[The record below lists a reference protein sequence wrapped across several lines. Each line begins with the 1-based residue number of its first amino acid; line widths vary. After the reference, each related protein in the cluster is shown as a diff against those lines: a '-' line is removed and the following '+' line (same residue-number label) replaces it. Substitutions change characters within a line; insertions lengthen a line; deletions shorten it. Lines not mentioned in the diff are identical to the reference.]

1 MVTVKLFGNLRS
13 HIDGKQRQISGA
25 NVQSVVSNLCNQ
37 HPSLCEVLLENGEI
51 RPHFKIILNGHD
63 IQLSD
68 GLDTSVKD
76 GDQIAIF
83 PPIAGG

>member
-1 MVTVKLFGNLRS
+1 MATVKLFGNLRS
-13 HIDGKQRQISGA
+13 LTGGKQHQIPGA
-25 NVQSVVSNLCNQ
+25 NVQSVVANLCNQ
-37 HPSLCEVLLENGEI
+37 YPSLCEVLLENGEI